1 MADLSRHPVLVR
13 IGEGD
18 FYEDSPDPLRAQHPD
33 VARRRAGRAP
43 GQRRQEELRAARR
56 AGPGRRAPNWS
67 VRAGAGVFYMQD
79 TGNPRFDMARNAA
92 GRRQDTSDPLRLNL
106 NWAAPFAGSGTNV
119 CGVQPP
125 LVCVPNHYVLGNMY
139 GRKTPY
145 MVQYVFNVQ
154 RELGRSTAVEIGYL
168 GSRSKRLERMFDAN
182 EVTPGAR
189 QPAGRGGRIRSSPR
203 SRRSATWPRPN
214 TTRWR

>member
-1 MADLSRHPVLVR
+1 
-13 IGEGD
+13 
-18 FYEDSPDPLRAQHPD
+18 
-33 VARRRAGRAP
+33 
-43 GQRRQEELRAARR
+43 
-56 AGPGRRAPNWS
+56 
-67 VRAGAGVFYMQD
+67 
-79 TGNPRFDMARNAA
+79 MARNAA

-106 NWAAPFAGSGTNV
+106 NWAAPFLGSGTNV

-125 LVCVPNHYVLGNMY
+125 LVCISNHYVLGNMY

-154 RELGRSTAVEIGYL
+154 RELGRITSVEIGYL

-182 EVTPGAR
+182 EVTPGPGSL
-189 QPAGRGGRIRSSPR
+189 QTAGRIPSSPR
-203 SRRSATWPRPN
+203 SRKSATWPRPN